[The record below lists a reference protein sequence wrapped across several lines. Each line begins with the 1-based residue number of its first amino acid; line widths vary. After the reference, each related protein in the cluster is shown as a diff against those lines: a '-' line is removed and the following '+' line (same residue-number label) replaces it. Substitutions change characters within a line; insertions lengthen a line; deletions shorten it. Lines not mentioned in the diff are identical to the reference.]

1 MLEASRRRAGGT
13 TKTRTPREKMEVERV
28 RIHKQVNNRERAI
41 KMKGKM
47 KGLIGEVS
55 TKSTGFA

>member
-1 MLEASRRRAGGT
+1 
-13 TKTRTPREKMEVERV
+13 MEVERV
-28 RIHKQVNNRERAI
+28 RIHKQVDNKERAI

-55 TKSTGFA
+55 MKPSVLTGFA